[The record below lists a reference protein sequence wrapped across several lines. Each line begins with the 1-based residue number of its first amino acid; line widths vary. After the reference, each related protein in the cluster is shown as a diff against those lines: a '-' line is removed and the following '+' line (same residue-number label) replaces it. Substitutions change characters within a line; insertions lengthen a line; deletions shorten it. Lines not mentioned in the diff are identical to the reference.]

1 MKLVSAVKKF
11 FETRLVAIMLAGDLM
26 VDISIVIFFANL
38 INHQPITRAL
48 GLMVIGLFLLIS
60 PIVIGDAN
68 RN

>member
-1 MKLVSAVKKF
+1 
-11 FETRLVAIMLAGDLM
+11 MLAGDLM

-68 RN
+68 KN